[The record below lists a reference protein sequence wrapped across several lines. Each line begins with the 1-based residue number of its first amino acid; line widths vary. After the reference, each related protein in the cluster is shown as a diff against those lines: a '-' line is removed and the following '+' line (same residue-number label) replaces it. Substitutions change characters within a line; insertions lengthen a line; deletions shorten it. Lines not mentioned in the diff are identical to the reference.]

1 MLYILMRWVA
11 LHLCRAAES
20 HQRRSALHCRCRR
33 PALVTRRHTSPH
45 TSTHSWLVLTPLTLF
60 SPPCSPHSV
69 SPFISFISGSSLYQW
84 LSRVVH
90 FFDFSARAFLASY
103 FPHFHVAFFKPCLI
117 SLCFLFFFFSLLI
130 ICAQLWHKGGWIK
143 MSHVAVTFHT
153 PHSCWHV
160 KVTNQCRIMEMT
172 GHLVRVGDVYWSR
185 GWGEWNETLVER
197 RMIRPP
203 KILINS
209 LCVNQRVNARK
220 TKQIFFTLTKIHRRV
235 RVTDRNWTGMNHKGI
250 FFFAKPLLELIK
262 QIKTL
267 SHPLQLLYKRG
278 QRSVWRLN
286 SSDQ

>member
-117 SLCFLFFFFSLLI
+117 SLCFLFFFFLCSL
-130 ICAQLWHKGGWIK
+130 
-143 MSHVAVTFHT
+143 SV
-153 PHSCWHV
+153 HSCDTKEDGLKCHMWQLHFILHIH
-160 KVTNQCRIMEMT
+160 TDM
-172 GHLVRVGDVYWSR
+172 SR
-185 GWGEWNETLVER
+185 
-197 RMIRPP
+197 
-203 KILINS
+203 
-209 LCVNQRVNARK
+209 
-220 TKQIFFTLTKIHRRV
+220 
-235 RVTDRNWTGMNHKGI
+235 
-250 FFFAKPLLELIK
+250 
-262 QIKTL
+262 
-267 SHPLQLLYKRG
+267 
-278 QRSVWRLN
+278 
-286 SSDQ
+286 